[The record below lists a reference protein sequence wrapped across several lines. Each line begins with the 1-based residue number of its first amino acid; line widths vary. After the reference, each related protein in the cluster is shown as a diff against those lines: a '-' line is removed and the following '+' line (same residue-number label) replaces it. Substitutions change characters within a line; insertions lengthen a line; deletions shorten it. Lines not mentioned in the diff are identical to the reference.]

1 MAEIKLNI
9 SHKGK
14 SYVMTFENILEGK
27 KIGEKVPGDFFG
39 LDGYEL
45 EITGGSDKSGFPMRK
60 DVHGLGRS
68 RPLAVGGTGFGSKKS
83 TNKTRKTVVGN
94 TVSQNMAQIN
104 LKITKEGSKKLEE
117 IFKKEEKKE
126 E

>member
-1 MAEIKLNI
+1 MTEIKINI
-9 SHKGK
+9 GHKGK

-27 KIGEKVPGDFFG
+27 KIGDKVPGDFFG

-45 EITGGSDKSGFPMRK
+45 EITGGSDNTGFPMK
-60 DVHGLGRS
+60 KSIEGLGR
-68 RPLAVGGTGFGSKKS
+68 RKPLTVNMDSSISGNRGDKM
-83 TNKTRKTVVGN
+83 RKTVVGN
-94 TVSQNMAQIN
+94 TVSASMAQIN
-104 LKITKEGSKKLEE
+104 FKVIKEGSKKLEE